1 MLCAIDVFYQ
11 NNPDSENDRARA
23 SAVLFN
29 QWNDAVAEK
38 VLTIDIEKV
47 KPYISGKFYQR
58 ELPCILALLENLPQP
73 SCVIV
78 DGFVFLD
85 QNKMGLGAYL
95 YQALEEKIPIVGVA
109 KNPYT
114 NIAENCA
121 IYRGESKKPLYITSV
136 GMEQSEAKACVANMH
151 GMFRFPTLLKSVD
164 SLCRGLL

>member
-58 ELPCILALLENLPQP
+58 ELRWLRSDAD
-73 SCVIV
+73 SRAV
-78 DGFVFLD
+78 D
-85 QNKMGLGAYL
+85 
-95 YQALEEKIPIVGVA
+95 
-109 KNPYT
+109 
-114 NIAENCA
+114 
-121 IYRGESKKPLYITSV
+121 
-136 GMEQSEAKACVANMH
+136 
-151 GMFRFPTLLKSVD
+151 
-164 SLCRGLL
+164 